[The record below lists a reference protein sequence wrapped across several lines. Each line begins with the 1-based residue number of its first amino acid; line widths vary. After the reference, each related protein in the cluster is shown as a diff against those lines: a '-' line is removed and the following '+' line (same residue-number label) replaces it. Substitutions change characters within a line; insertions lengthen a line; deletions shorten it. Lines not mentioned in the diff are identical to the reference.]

1 MLLLAACGSPSPSPS
16 AAVPTAASAAPT
28 PTPTPAV
35 GQVVPAPGGSSTVY
49 QPNPGAIVVAIDPG
63 HGGCLDWGVPN
74 PYHNVVSE
82 SEKADTL
89 GIALALRAM
98 LQAQGVSVV
107 LTRSTDEA
115 LAGDDYPPTC
125 ATGTTWRD
133 VNQDGEKGFG
143 PGIADAVQARD
154 ELSARIDL
162 ANVARADVMI
172 SIHINSM
179 VENGKLYK
187 IAATETY
194 FTDAFNW
201 ADAAQR
207 LAQDVQD
214 GVVASMAAVATYPRQ
229 DRKIDGTAPYLYIIK
244 PPGTAGNEPRRG
256 LLMPGILTEVGSM
269 SLEAESELLAT
280 PAGYQAAA
288 KGIFDG
294 IASYLAA
301 RPLAARIDALVP
313 GGAAGEQP
321 TAVAGDGPPFWPA
334 LAPAGGALQL
344 RLTNTGGEAWP
355 AGMQLQ
361 AGWSATTMPYLAVA
375 PASLVPLD
383 AGVPALKPGESV
395 ELTVTLP
402 VQQGTGRQVVWVTLV
417 GPDGVPLTQLGT
429 PPLQLGNQ
437 DAQGQPS

>member
-1 MLLLAACGSPSPSPS
+1 MLLLAACGSPSLSPS
-16 AAVPTAASAAPT
+16 AAAPSTASVAPT
-28 PTPTPAV
+28 PTPTPGT

-89 GIALALRAM
+89 GIALALRTM

-115 LAGDDYPPTC
+115 LAGDDYPPSC
-125 ATGTTWRD
+125 ATGTVWRD

-179 VENGKLYK
+179 VENGTLYK
-187 IAATETY
+187 IAATQTF
-194 FTDAFNW
+194 FTDAFSW

-214 GVVASMAAVATYPRQ
+214 GVVASMGAAASYPRQ

-269 SLEAESELLAT
+269 SLEAESVLLAT

-294 IASYLAA
+294 IVSYLAT

-334 LAPAGGALQL
+334 VAPAHGQLQL
-344 RLTNTGGEAWP
+344 RLTNTGSDAWP
-355 AGMQLQ
+355 AGMQIE
-361 AGWSATTMPYLAVA
+361 AGWGATSMPYLAAA
-375 PASLVPLD
+375 PPTLAPLD
-383 AGVPALKPGESV
+383 ATIPALKPGESV
-395 ELTVTLP
+395 QVSVTLP
-402 VQQGTGRQVVWVTLV
+402 TAAATGRQVVWVTLA
-417 GPDGVPLTQLGT
+417 GPDGQPLTRLGT

-437 DAQGQPS
+437 DWQGHSS